1 MGRGTGGIH
10 VCQDDPSGGG
20 FSLALDSTGGDT
32 FDELILCAEE
42 HDELRQDRDQGQ
54 GQNTVPGKARITVHG
69 QLDEQGHGVLC
80 RGLDV
85 KQGTHEVVAAPHEL
99 EQCAGHQSGHQ
110 HRDDDLV
117 QGLEGGAAVDGGSLV
132 QVAGDVAHELHQLV
146 DEVGLSCEC
155 AVDPDG
161 QIERAV
167 DPAEL
172 GVQQELRHVQDDLRQ
187 EQGGQHDAEQDLP
200 AREVEAAKAVSCNA
214 GGDHGADDLGQDV
227 AVSVQHS
234 LQDVDGTAEVV
245 QRVLVALQSGVLDPQ
260 ADACEDLAVVL
271 KGGADHPQQGIDHDE
286 AHQDQDEVLEKRRDG
301 VRSFHSHTVTPYLSS
316 E

>member
-1 MGRGTGGIH
+1 M
-10 VCQDDPSGGG
+10 
-20 FSLALDSTGGDT
+20 
-32 FDELILCAEE
+32 
-42 HDELRQDRDQGQ
+42 
-54 GQNTVPGKARITVHG
+54 
-69 QLDEQGHGVLC
+69 
-80 RGLDV
+80 
-85 KQGTHEVVAAPHEL
+85 AA
-99 EQCAGHQSGHQ
+99 ASS
-110 HRDDDLV
+110 R
-117 QGLEGGAAVDGGSLV
+117 SR
-132 QVAGDVAHELHQLV
+132 GDVAHELHQLV

-214 GGDHGADDLGQDV
+214 GGDHSADDLGQDV
-227 AVSVQHS
+227 AVSVQHG

-260 ADACEDLAVVL
+260 ADACKDLAVVL
-271 KGGADHPQQGIDHDE
+271 KGGADHPQQG
-286 AHQDQDEVLEKRRDG
+286 
-301 VRSFHSHTVTPYLSS
+301 
-316 E
+316 